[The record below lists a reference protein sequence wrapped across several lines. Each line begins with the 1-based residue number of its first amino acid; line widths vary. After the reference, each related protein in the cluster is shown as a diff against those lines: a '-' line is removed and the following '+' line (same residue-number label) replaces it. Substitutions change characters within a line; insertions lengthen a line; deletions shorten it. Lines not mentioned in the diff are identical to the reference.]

1 MTIIFIV
8 VIKSIYDA
16 NYHICICVYKNTTN
30 NSEKLKLIYVD
41 EQPLEQYLFS
51 SSIQFQNRK
60 KETEYGSLYIE
71 YVLFKKKM
79 KLDEDPSSGRAEEI
93 Q

>member
-41 EQPLEQYLFS
+41 EQPLE
-51 SSIQFQNRK
+51 
-60 KETEYGSLYIE
+60 
-71 YVLFKKKM
+71 
-79 KLDEDPSSGRAEEI
+79 
-93 Q
+93 